1 MTLYNYIIK
10 EIVKP
15 INLILIL
22 GLLVMTISLIMGKI
36 IVTAAIIALPII
48 FICLIISLRYPAFL
62 FYVIFILNYYIIGLN
77 RYIEASGISY
87 LMDALMGLTL
97 INLIIHTSLYKTYDW
112 SSLKKNPLF
121 IGMSIWMIY
130 CILELVNPTA
140 NIQAWITNRS
150 LAINGFIIT
159 LVSTVLLCKRKHL
172 FTLMN
177 IYSILALTAIIKVL
191 IQRYYGWDSYE
202 QRWLNNGGALT
213 HIIMTGTRYFSFFSD
228 AGNFGSNMG
237 ASGVIFCIA
246 AIYIRSVKLKLYYIV
261 IGILSFYAMFLSGTR
276 GAMIVPLGGLALYAV
291 LCKNVKL
298 LISCTLILISIYIFF
313 AFTNIGQDNQQIRRM
328 RTAFNAS
335 NDASFNVRKDN
346 KKKLAEYL
354 KNKPFGEG
362 IGLSGV
368 ENQKFS
374 VRFTTLIPH
383 DSTYVKIWVETGI
396 IGVTIYLGL
405 IFGTIA
411 FCSYILMFK
420 IKDDE
425 IRGLLSAYLCGIT
438 GLILSAYGNAFWG
451 QYPTNIIAFVGF
463 SMILNAKKF
472 TQLSCNDDSETL
484 SICNKE

>member
-276 GAMIVPLGGLALYAV
+276 GAMIVCYIKWLKPQRFLY
-291 LCKNVKL
+291 
-298 LISCTLILISIYIFF
+298 I
-313 AFTNIGQDNQQIRRM
+313 
-328 RTAFNAS
+328 
-335 NDASFNVRKDN
+335 
-346 KKKLAEYL
+346 
-354 KNKPFGEG
+354 
-362 IGLSGV
+362 
-368 ENQKFS
+368 
-374 VRFTTLIPH
+374 
-383 DSTYVKIWVETGI
+383 
-396 IGVTIYLGL
+396 
-405 IFGTIA
+405 
-411 FCSYILMFK
+411 CS
-420 IKDDE
+420 
-425 IRGLLSAYLCGIT
+425 
-438 GLILSAYGNAFWG
+438 
-451 QYPTNIIAFVGF
+451 
-463 SMILNAKKF
+463 
-472 TQLSCNDDSETL
+472 
-484 SICNKE
+484 